1 MNLEANV
8 GLSFKGDCEAA
19 FKLYAQM
26 LGAKLELVLTWGA
39 SPLAGSAP
47 PEWAAKMLF
56 ARLTGR
62 NMTLTGADALPGT
75 YQAPTGFNLC
85 LSTNDAAEAERFFA
99 ELSAGG
105 SRADAAANHVLGGAL
120 RRGRRS
126 LRHSVGNQN
135 ALNAGQRGFV

>member
-47 PEWAAKMLF
+47 PEWAAKILV
-56 ARLTGR
+56 ARLAGR
-62 NMTLTGADALPGT
+62 NMTLTGGDSLPGT
-75 YQAPTGFNLC
+75 YQAPSGFNLC
-85 LSTNDAAEAERFFA
+85 LSTSDAAEAERFFA
-99 ELSAGG
+99 ELSTGG
-105 SRADAAANHVLGGAL
+105 SVRMPLQTTFWAARYGEVVDRFAVPWEV
-120 RRGRRS
+120 RTR
-126 LRHSVGNQN
+126 
-135 ALNAGQRGFV
+135 

>member
-26 LGAKLELVLTWGA
+26 FGAKLELVLTWGA

-47 PEWAAKMLF
+47 PEWAAKILV

-62 NMTLTGADALPGT
+62 NMTLTGGDSLPGT
-75 YQAPTGFNLC
+75 YQAPSGFNLC
-85 LSTNDAAEAERFFA
+85 LSTSDTAEAERFFA

-105 SRADAAANHVLGGAL
+105 SVRMPLQTTFWAARYGEVVDRFGIPWEV
-120 RRGRRS
+120 RTR
-126 LRHSVGNQN
+126 
-135 ALNAGQRGFV
+135 